1 MTKLH
6 FNCRDLLRA
15 ARLGWSGKKMWISF
29 IGILIGYVGYLILTY
44 VALLAGGM
52 SFGGIWRTYD
62 LYPYIASTGLPWYS
76 LVLYVIGVLWA
87 MAVLL
92 LVGAGVAKI
101 TYRQLKGDDFYS
113 MGDAKRFI
121 GKNWKAALFAP
132 VVVFGMIVFLII
144 CGIIIGALGRIPFI
158 GELGF
163 SIGLFFIF
171 TVSLFVVFLFI
182 VFALSFKLSPAIVG
196 TAEEDTLET
205 VIQLFSTLWSQPW
218 RVVLY
223 EILLG
228 FYIVLSTA
236 ILSVMSLG
244 SLLLINGAC
253 GLFMG
258 GQKMGFLTE
267 QALKLLPTKCPGF
280 EWLGGIA
287 TGIWADP
294 HVTGQAVR
302 VTEFISGW
310 IAGITL
316 VLIFGFVLSYGL
328 SICIAGQSLIYIIL
342 RKKKDDENLLER
354 KDKEEQEEERKREEE
369 EKKRKEE
376 EKTREEER
384 KKAEEEGKVKTEEG
398 EEASGDEEKK
408 DA

>member
-1 MTKLH
+1 MTKLY
-6 FNCRDLLRA
+6 FNSRDLLRA
-15 ARLGWSGKKMWISF
+15 VRLGWSGKKMWISF
-29 IGILIGYVGYLILTY
+29 LGILIGYVGYLILSY
-44 VALLAGGM
+44 VALLVSGM
-52 SFGGIWRTYD
+52 SFGEIWRTYD
-62 LYPYIASTGLPWYS
+62 LYPYIGSVGLPWYS
-76 LVLYVIGVLWA
+76 WVLYVIGVLWA
-87 MAVLL
+87 IVVLL
-92 LVGAGVAKI
+92 LVGTGVAKI

-121 GKNWKAALFAP
+121 GKNWKAAIFAP
-132 VVVFGMIVFLII
+132 LVVFGMTVFLIV
-144 CGIIIGALGRIPFI
+144 CGIIIGALGKIPYV

-163 SIGLFFIF
+163 SIFLFFIF
-171 TVSLFVVFLFI
+171 TVSLFVVFLGI
-182 VFALSFKLSPAIVG
+182 VFALSFELSPAIVG

-218 RVVLY
+218 RLVLY

-228 FYIVLSTA
+228 FYMALSTA

-258 GQKMGFLTE
+258 DRKIGFLTE
-267 QALKLLPTKCPGF
+267 RALQLLPTKCPAF

-287 TGIWADP
+287 TRIWADP
-294 HVTGQAVR
+294 HVTGQAIR
-302 VTEFISGW
+302 VTESISGW

-316 VLIFGFVLSYGL
+316 VLIVGFVLSFGF
-328 SICIAGQSLIYIIL
+328 SICVAGQSLIYIIL
-342 RKKKDDENLLER
+342 RQKKDDENLLER

-376 EKTREEER
+376 EKKREEE
-384 KKAEEEGKVKTEEG
+384 KAKEAEKEEG
-398 EEASGDEEKK
+398 EGASGDQEKK
-408 DA
+408 NE